1 MLIPTPRLLL
11 VVLAGIIPMVLGDSY
26 QTALAIAGLWLL
38 LAVTLAWIDSRFV
51 PPASKLVWSRKYQPR
66 LSLGVANSLILKLH
80 NRSDRAVIIRVRDAL
95 PPQLINREEPIEGTC
110 GAHSEWHVELSIVPV
125 HRGDYDLG
133 PLTARYLGPMGLV
146 WLQRRAPLHDR
157 VQVYPNLLAVRD
169 YTALAQ
175 LRHLQ
180 QAGVR
185 ASGRRGTGTEF
196 ERLRDYTPDDEFR
209 RINWPATARLHRPIA
224 VDYQTEQNQTVMIVL
239 DGGRRMAASVPST
252 DESNPP
258 LSRLDY
264 AVNASLLLAFV
275 SQQHGDRVGLMSFSD
290 HVIRYAAAR
299 AGRGHFLTLMEAL
312 YNLESEPVEADYAG
326 ALDYFAVRNPRRS
339 LVLIFTD
346 LVEPEATAALASR
359 AIHLARRHLPLVV
372 TLRDP
377 EIERLAM
384 EEPLDSKRVYERA
397 VAQSLLDD
405 RAETLA
411 RLRRHGVL
419 TLDVAADA
427 LSTSVINRYIE
438 IKERSRL

>member
-11 VVLAGIIPMVLGDSY
+11 VTLAGIIPMVLANSY
-26 QTALAIAGLWLL
+26 QTALAIAGAWLL
-38 LAVTLAWIDSRFV
+38 LAVVLAFIDSRFV
-51 PPASKLVWSRKYQPR
+51 PPASKLVWSREYQPR
-66 LSLGVANSLILKLH
+66 LSLGVANPLTLKLQ
-80 NRSDRAVIIRVRDAL
+80 NRSDRSATIRVRDAL
-95 PPQLINREEPIEGTC
+95 PPQLIHRDEPMEGAC
-110 GAHSEWHVELSIVPV
+110 GAHSEWFFELSIVPV

-146 WLQRRAPLHDR
+146 WLQRPAPLHDR

-169 YTALAQ
+169 YSALTQ
-175 LRHLQ
+175 RRHLQ
-180 QAGVR
+180 QAGVH
-185 ASGRRGTGTEF
+185 ASRQRGTGTEF

-224 VDYQTEQNQTVMIVL
+224 VDYQTEQNQTVMIAL
-239 DGGRRMAASVPST
+239 DAGRRMAASAPSQ
-252 DESNPP
+252 DESIPP

-275 SQQHGDRVGLMSFSD
+275 SQQYGDRVGLLGFSD
-290 HVIRYAAAR
+290 RVTRYVAPR
-299 AGRGHFLTLMEAL
+299 AGRGHFLTLMGAL
-312 YNLESEPVEADYAG
+312 YNLESESVEADYAG
-326 ALDYFAVRNPRRS
+326 ALDYFAARNPRRS
-339 LVLIFTD
+339 LVLLFTD
-346 LVEPEATAALASR
+346 LIEPEASAALASR
-359 AIHLARRHLPLVV
+359 VTHLARRHLPLVV

-384 EEPLDSKRVYERA
+384 TEPVDSQRVYERA

-411 RLRRHGVL
+411 RLRQRGVL
-419 TLDVAADA
+419 TLDVAAGA